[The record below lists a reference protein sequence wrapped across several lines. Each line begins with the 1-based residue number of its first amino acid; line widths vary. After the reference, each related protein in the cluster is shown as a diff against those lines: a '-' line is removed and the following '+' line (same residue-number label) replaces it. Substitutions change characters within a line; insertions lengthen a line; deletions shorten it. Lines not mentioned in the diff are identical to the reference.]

1 HATCHIQHER
11 VHVHVL
17 LTPVASAL
25 FFARK
30 TRT

>member
-1 HATCHIQHER
+1 R